1 MENDNNK
8 AVEIDD
14 NLKNIIKNANASQ
27 LSKEEIAKLLEENK
41 DRLNFKKLIDSIDL
55 QMKKYVVFTDG
66 KEQLVYEDGEF
77 FVESVVDAS
86 IPRKKKKRS
95 EARDMYLEYFIKYQI
110 NPFIK
115 QKELNATLHQIS
127 KKIEIKENTKESID
141 DISIGENSSEDDIK
155 RKLAK
160 LKEKEN
166 KIKQQNND
174 NKQKKPRKPRTKKE
188 QRDILD

>member
-8 AVEIDD
+8 TVEIDD

-27 LSKEEIAKLLEENK
+27 LSKEEITKLLEENR

-86 IPRKKKKRS
+86 IPRKKKKRA
-95 EARDMYLEYFIKYQI
+95 EARDMYIEYFIKYQI

-115 QKELNATLHQIS
+115 QKELNAMSQQVS
-127 KKIEIKENTKESID
+127 KKIEIEENTKGSID
-141 DISIGENSSEDDIK
+141 DMSIGENSSEDDIK

-174 NKQKKPRKPRTKKE
+174 NKQKKLRETRTKKE